1 MNRISFA
8 SRVLFLF
15 VISVSFLLAVGT
27 APAQNITGC
36 TVISSAGTYSLTA
49 DVLNSAATAV
59 CIQINSSNVVLDGG
73 GHFVG
78 GRNTANTF
86 GISAVAASPSRFTNI
101 TIRNVRLGSWYG
113 GIRLTRVDNSTITN
127 VTSSNNYYEGIVLVD
142 SNGNAITN
150 SSIGTNGTFGI
161 LLSGGSHDNVIADN
175 PSITGQGQGIQLG
188 YTSGGN
194 ATNNIIRGN
203 SIRSNQS
210 GILTA
215 FATDTSGTRIENN
228 TIRINYCGL
237 RLNAGGVTISGN
249 TIEDNYRPPPPSSN
263 AVQYGGICLDS
274 SGSTIYNN
282 KFHNPLGLD
291 VVVGGS
297 AGQNVWN
304 LAKQLGTNIIGGPYL
319 GGNYWESEGCT
330 DSDKDYICDN
340 PIYLYP
346 YDGHYYESVNIDYLP
361 LHFFPDQDKD
371 GVADDVDNCPTV
383 ANPDQANAD
392 GDKYGDAC
400 DKCRF
405 VASDNDTDTNG
416 NCPATPYLS
425 DPQCGDVCEGGGFI
439 DTDQD
444 GIPDPTDDCPLVPNS
459 NQLDSDKD
467 GVGDAC
473 DNCPFTPNPDQRN
486 SDGDRFGDACDNCL
500 GVANNDQLD
509 SDGDKYG
516 NACDLCVSDPL
527 KSSPGQCGCGVADT
541 DSDHDGTADCNDQ
554 CPQDPLKTAP
564 GVCGCGVADVDS
576 DKDGILDCR
585 DNCPSIRNAD
595 QADSDRDGVGDL
607 CDNCPYVANRDQ
619 ADNDGDGVGNV
630 CDNCPNA
637 PNGHYTVAGVCA
649 NGPDLGKPCTWN
661 FDCGSPGVG
670 TYSCTPMP
678 RLGTC
683 VETKSHMGMMC
694 PPDSC
699 GVGGF
704 CSVNQE
710 DTDRDRIGD
719 ACDADDDNDG
729 VPDSIDNCRTISNR
743 DQTDSDHDGIGNACN
758 SAIDKDGDEWADSL
772 DNCPNLY
779 NPDQID
785 ANNDGIGDAC
795 QIDLSISWIE
805 VTQGIQDRQN
815 SVPLMYGKDI
825 LVRVFLDVGVA
836 KRPAGPVR
844 GSLRF
849 VDANGAPIMTYNAAG
864 MVMWNPPRVFSD
876 NIITAP
882 VAPDRRNLND
892 TLNFRIPGDW
902 RWDRAT
908 PYAEVSVL
916 YSGTPPEIDPFSNN
930 YRRVPLPL
938 QAAGELGVMIV
949 PLYSCATQYIDGYS
963 PCPAVSTQE
972 IQDTM
977 RWLQSV
983 YPISNINWWRMGR
996 KFLAYDPTDSLPKGL
1011 ALLDYLW
1018 WINLFTDD
1026 PLDNMKYY
1034 AIACAELDP
1043 TGKRILSGGSQTGM
1057 GNGDQAWGIRQD
1069 KHTHISLGGELMA
1082 EEIGH
1087 TILGGTP
1094 WGEHVRDSCDAGW
1107 PYMDYPVT
1115 NPYPGLID
1123 NIDSPNPS
1131 FGFDG
1136 LKVYAPDRYFDV
1148 MTYSPCHTETIY
1160 TPAGTCSN
1168 DASRSCALDVDCY
1181 SPGSGGG
1188 ECDSGKRLS
1197 KTNYE
1202 RIYSWLISH
1211 HGGSAQ
1217 TSQSLMAPQTSRFS
1231 MAAPM
1236 ASGSAKPRLL
1246 AQANGGTEFLVAS
1259 GNLNHDDQLLSY
1271 TLKRLF
1277 LAGGSYDVGVG
1288 DYSIELQGPMGEML
1302 FARYFAPASPDQGS
1316 SGQFHEIVP
1325 FVPGSARILLKHGG
1339 SVLSES
1345 ILSAHPPVITV
1356 VTPNGGESLRGT
1368 YRVTWDASDPDGD
1381 RLTYDVLYSTNGGQS
1396 WEGLAVNLTTN
1407 SYEWDTDK
1415 VPGSVNAVIRVL
1427 ASDGIN
1433 TSQDDSDTVFTV
1445 ASKSP
1450 EVAILSPRDQTSL
1463 AAERLIIFDGEAYD
1477 AEDGSLHD
1485 SSLTWSSD
1493 KDGEIGTGRKVSSDS
1508 LSVGPHI
1515 ITLAAVDSAGNRGTA
1530 NISLTV
1536 SSADGDQDGVP
1547 DSQDNCPLA
1556 ANPSQADADH
1566 DGVGDA
1572 CDADDSDRDGYPD
1585 SIDNCPQIPNDQTDS
1600 DHDGIGDACQKVPG
1614 DLNGDRKVDCADIAI
1629 VKASFGKR
1637 KGQPGFDARAD
1648 VNNDGVVD
1656 VRDLAFVS
1664 QKLPV
1669 GTKCS

>member
-1 MNRISFA
+1 MNRISVA
-8 SRVLFLF
+8 SRILFPLLVVLNA
-15 VISVSFLLAVGT
+15 LLSTGT
-27 APAQNITGC
+27 APAQNIAGC
-36 TVISSAGTYSLTA
+36 TVISSAGTYTLTA
-49 DVLNSAATAV
+49 DVLTSTATV
-59 CIQINSSNVVLDGG
+59 CIQINSSNVVLDGA
-73 GHFVG
+73 GHYVG
-78 GRNTANTF
+78 GNVTGTNF
-86 GISAVAASPSRFTNI
+86 GISAVATSPGRFTNI

-113 GIRLTRVDNSTITN
+113 GIRLTRVDDSTITN
-127 VTSSNNYYEGIVLVD
+127 VTSSNNSYEGIVLVD
-142 SNGNAITN
+142 SNGNAINN
-150 SSIGTNGTFGI
+150 STIGSNGTFGI
-161 LLSGGSHDNVIADN
+161 LLYGGSHDNVIADN

-188 YTSGGN
+188 YTSWGD

-215 FATDTSGTRIENN
+215 ALTNTNGNRIENN

-237 RLNAGGVTISGN
+237 RLNSGGVTISGN
-249 TIEDNYRPPPPSSN
+249 TIEDNYRPTPPSSN
-263 AVQYGGICLDS
+263 EVQYGGICLNS

-304 LAKQLGTNIIGGPYL
+304 IAKQPGTNIIGGPNL

-340 PIYLYP
+340 PVYLYP

-361 LHFFPDQDKD
+361 LRFFPDQDKD

-392 GDKYGDAC
+392 GDKYGNAC

-425 DPQCGDVCEGGGFI
+425 DPLCGDVCEGGGFI

-444 GIPDPTDDCPLVPNS
+444 GIPDATDNCPLVPNS

-467 GVGDAC
+467 GRGDAC

-486 SDGDRFGDACDNCL
+486 SDGDLLGDACDNCL

-509 SDGDKYG
+509 SDGDKVG
-516 NACDLCVSDPL
+516 NACDLCVNDPL

-554 CPQDPLKTAP
+554 CPQDPLKTVP
-564 GVCGCGVADVDS
+564 GSCGCGFADVDS
-576 DKDGILDCR
+576 DGDGILDCR
-585 DNCPSIRNAD
+585 DNCPSIKNAD
-595 QADSDRDGVGDL
+595 QADADHDGVGDL
-607 CDNCPYVANRDQ
+607 CDNCVNVANRDQ
-619 ADNDGDGVGNV
+619 ADSDGDGVGNT
-630 CDNCPNA
+630 CDNCSSA
-637 PNGHYTVAGVCA
+637 PNGHYPVPGVCA
-649 NGPDLGKPCTWN
+649 TGPDKGKVCTWN
-661 FDCGSPGVG
+661 ADCGSPGVG
-670 TYSCTPMP
+670 TYSCTAMP

-683 VETKSHMGMMC
+683 VEPRSMLGQVCVANGT
-694 PPDSC
+694 C
-699 GVGGF
+699 GANGL
-704 CSVNQE
+704 CSLNQE
-710 DTDRDRIGD
+710 DADGDRIGD
-719 ACDADDDNDG
+719 ACDSDDDNDG
-729 VPDSIDNCRTISNR
+729 VPDSIDNCRTVANR
-743 DQTDSDHDGIGNACN
+743 DQADTDHDGFGNACN
-758 SAIDKDGDEWADSL
+758 SAIDKDGDDWADSI
-772 DNCPNLY
+772 DNCPNLN
-779 NPDQID
+779 NPDQLD
-785 ANNDGIGDAC
+785 ANNDGVGDAC

-815 SVPLMYGKDI
+815 SVPLVYGKDI

-836 KRPAGPVR
+836 KRPLGPVR
-844 GSLRF
+844 GYLRF
-849 VDANGAPIMTYNAAG
+849 VDASGTPIMTYNAAG
-864 MVMWNPPRVFSD
+864 MVMWNPPRVPSD

-938 QAAGELGVMIV
+938 QAAGELGVMVV

-963 PCPAVSTQE
+963 PCPPVGMQE

-977 RWLQSV
+977 RWLQSI

-996 KFLAYDPTDSLPKGL
+996 KFLAYDPTDNLAGGL

-1018 WINLFTDD
+1018 WINFFTDD

-1043 TGKRILSGGSQTGM
+1043 TSKGILSGGGQTGM
-1057 GNGDQAWGIRQD
+1057 GNGDEAWGIRQD

-1094 WGEHVRDSCDAGW
+1094 WAAHVEDSCDAGW
-1107 PYMDYPVT
+1107 PYMDYPT
-1115 NPYPGLID
+1115 TSPYPGLID
-1123 NIDSPNPS
+1123 NIDSSNPS

-1136 LKVYAPDRYFDV
+1136 VNVYAPDRYFDI
-1148 MTYSPCHTETIY
+1148 MTYSPCEN
-1160 TPAGTCSN
+1160 TPLAGRCSKSPSTTCWS
-1168 DASRSCALDVDCY
+1168 DWGCVGL
-1181 SPGSGGG
+1181 G
-1188 ECDSGKRLS
+1188 ECDTGKRLS

-1202 RIYSWLISH
+1202 RIYSWLTSH
-1211 HGGSAQ
+1211 PVGSAQ
-1217 TSQSLMAPQTSRFS
+1217 ASQSLMSARSSRPT

-1236 ASGSAKPRLL
+1236 SNISSPKPRLL
-1246 AQANGGTEFLVAS
+1246 AEANGGTEFLVAS

-1277 LAGGSYDVGVG
+1277 LAAASSNVGVG
-1288 DYSIELQGPMGEML
+1288 DYSIELQSPVGEVL
-1302 FARYFAPASPDQGS
+1302 FTRYFAPASPDQGS
-1316 SGQFHEIVP
+1316 TGQFHEIVP
-1325 FVPGSARILLKHGG
+1325 FIPGTMRIVLKHGG
-1339 SVLSES
+1339 SVLNDSV
-1345 ILSAHPPVITV
+1345 LSAHTPVITV
-1356 VTPNGGESLRGT
+1356 ITPNGGESLSGT
-1368 YRVTWDASDPDGD
+1368 YRVTWNASDPDGD
-1381 RLTYDVLYSTNGGQS
+1381 RLTYDVLYSKNGGQS

-1415 VPGSVNAVIRVL
+1415 ASGSVNALIRVL

-1433 TSQDDSDTVFTV
+1433 TAQDDSDGLFTV
-1445 ASKSP
+1445 VSKSP
-1450 EVAILSPRDQTSL
+1450 EVVILSPRDQASL
-1463 AAERLIIFDGEAYD
+1463 VAEKPIIFDGQAYD
-1477 AEDGSLHD
+1477 AEDGTLPD
-1485 SSLTWSSD
+1485 RSLTWSSD
-1493 KDGEIGTGRKVSSDS
+1493 KDGDIGTGRKVSSDS
-1508 LSVGPHI
+1508 LSLGPHI
-1515 ITLAAVDSAGNRGTA
+1515 ITLTAVDSAGNRGTA
-1530 NISLTV
+1530 SIGLTV
-1536 SSADGDQDGVP
+1536 SPVDSDEDGVP
-1547 DSQDNCPLA
+1547 DSQDNCPLV
-1556 ANPSQADADH
+1556 ANPNQADADH

-1572 CDADDSDRDGYPD
+1572 CETDDSDQDGYPD
-1585 SIDNCPQIPNDQTDS
+1585 NIDNCPLVPNDQVDS

-1637 KGQPGFDARAD
+1637 RGQPGFDARAD

-1664 QKLPV
+1664 QKLPA